1 MYCNYCRALN
11 PDDSVFC
18 STCGRTIGHEPPA
31 AQKSN
36 SRDGEK
42 VKAQSTHPPLS
53 PPEEDFVGRYSR
65 MNNEEL
71 IGFRAANFTLRRAAQ
86 EALEREITKRGLG
99 VSLSEVAPD
108 IKHKGVR
115 GWLRLFV
122 FCLLI
127 FNPIWALIMLARMWS
142 NSSAGGSP
150 LAGHITSLIQTSI
163 IAVITGY
170 GIYAGSKL
178 NAVRPGAVA
187 AVKTYL
193 KLWGLL
199 AIGSGLLAIIEMVA
213 ADATDATVDVSDIA
227 AVLSSSVFSLI
238 SAGVWWS
245 YFSRSKRVAATY
257 SS

>member
-18 STCGRTIGHEPPA
+18 STCGRTIGHEKAA

-36 SRDGEK
+36 NRDGET

-71 IGFRAANFTLRRAAQ
+71 LGFRAANFTLRRSAQ
-86 EALEREITKRGLG
+86 EALEREITKRGLS
-99 VSLSEVAPD
+99 VSLSEAASN
-108 IKHKGVR
+108 IKYKGVR
-115 GWLRLFV
+115 GWLLIFV
-122 FCLLI
+122 LCSLI
-127 FNPIWALIMLARMWS
+127 FNPVWALIILARVWS
-142 NSSAGGSP
+142 NNSANGSP
-150 LAGHITSLIQTSI
+150 LAGLITSLIQTSI
-163 IAVITGY
+163 IVVITGY

-178 NAVRPGAVA
+178 NRVQPGAVA
-187 AVKTYL
+187 TVKTYL

-199 AIGSGLLAIIEMVA
+199 AIGSAFLAVIEMVA
-213 ADATDATVDVSDIA
+213 ADATNAAVDVSDIA
-227 AVLSSSVFSLI
+227 ADLSSSVFSLV

-245 YFSRSKRVAATY
+245 YFKRSKRVAATY